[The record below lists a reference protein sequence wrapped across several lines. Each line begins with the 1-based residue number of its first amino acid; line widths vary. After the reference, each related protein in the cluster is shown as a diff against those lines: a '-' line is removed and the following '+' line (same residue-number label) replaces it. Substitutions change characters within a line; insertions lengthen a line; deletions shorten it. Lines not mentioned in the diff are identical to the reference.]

1 MTTTLEHYSVD
12 GERGSVAR
20 LRMLVSE
27 LLAAD
32 ADSIEEERA
41 VYGIDQFG
49 FDQTALDSL
58 LVEKPVF
65 TAEIAAL
72 SEDDAPDSPH
82 AATQHLLR
90 ALQGHC
96 CGAFLDYCECFAM
109 CDDEKTERV
118 IDFAEAI
125 FRDGPVSCVLQP
137 TREDRLKAATIL
149 GGRLG
154 LGLAHISR
162 LLGLSRGSAYRALQR
177 ARASTQAMAIPA
189 S

>member
-1 MTTTLEHYSVD
+1 
-12 GERGSVAR
+12 
-20 LRMLVSE
+20 MLVSE

-82 AATQHLLR
+82 AATRHLLR
-90 ALQGHC
+90 ALQDHC
-96 CGAFLDYCECFAM
+96 CAAFLDYCECFAM
-109 CDDEKTERV
+109 YDDENTEHV
-118 IDFAEAI
+118 VDFATAI
-125 FRDGPVSCVLQP
+125 FKDGPVNRALQP
-137 TREDRLKAATIL
+137 TREDRLKAAETL
-149 GGRLG
+149 GCRLG
-154 LGLAHISR
+154 LGLTEISR

-189 S
+189 AS